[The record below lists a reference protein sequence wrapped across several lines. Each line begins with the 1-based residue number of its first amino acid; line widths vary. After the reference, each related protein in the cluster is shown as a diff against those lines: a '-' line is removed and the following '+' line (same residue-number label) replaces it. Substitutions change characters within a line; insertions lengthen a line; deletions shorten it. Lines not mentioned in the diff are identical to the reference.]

1 MSQNSPYRN
10 FSYLSVARFGAI
22 ALQAVFYLLFAAIL
36 EPELYGEL
44 NYFIAIAGT
53 TALLSRFGLS
63 QTVTVFRAKENSKLA
78 DQVNTL
84 AIISSSVAAI
94 ILISFDLFTALLA
107 LAISFFV
114 MNQGNLLGFRNYKK
128 YAIFTILKNVLII
141 ALPLALYFVLD
152 IPGIIL
158 GMAIANFVASAPFFK
173 ILKIKSIVKL
183 KKSAKVIIHNFGV
196 DASTNLSRL
205 VDKLLVAP
213 LLGFFVLGIFQF
225 NMQILFALEIIPAI
239 LYAFLLSEESSG
251 ASHKK
256 IIYLGLFAS
265 VILAILAMILAP
277 FGVGE
282 FFPKYYE
289 GVLGLQVLVFSI
301 IPLSISAILNAKLQ
315 ARESTKIGYS
325 AVVRIGSLLIL
336 IALLGELYGF
346 VGLSVAVLM
355 SVIINTVFLFFLYK
369 KKSNHTNLNSSQK

>member
-1 MSQNSPYRN
+1 
-10 FSYLSVARFGAI
+10 
-22 ALQAVFYLLFAAIL
+22 
-36 EPELYGEL
+36 
-44 NYFIAIAGT
+44 
-53 TALLSRFGLS
+53 
-63 QTVTVFRAKENSKLA
+63 
-78 DQVNTL
+78 
-84 AIISSSVAAI
+84 
-94 ILISFDLFTALLA
+94 
-107 LAISFFV
+107 
-114 MNQGNLLGFRNYKK
+114 
-128 YAIFTILKNVLII
+128 
-141 ALPLALYFVLD
+141 
-152 IPGIIL
+152 
-158 GMAIANFVASAPFFK
+158 MAIANFVASAPFLK
-173 ILKIKSIVKL
+173 ILKIKSIVGL
-183 KKSAKVIIHNFGV
+183 KNSYKVIIHNFGV

-205 VDKLLVAP
+205 VDKLLIGP

-251 ASHKK
+251 TSHKK

-265 VILAILAMILAP
+265 VILAIVAMVLAP

-282 FFPKYYE
+282 FFPKYSE

-336 IALLGELYGF
+336 IALLGEVYGF
-346 VGLSVAVLM
+346 VGLSVAVLL

-369 KKSNHTNLNSSQK
+369 KKSNQTNLNSS